1 MCKGDPAPINA
12 LFCFWNLIVIGIWI
26 GLGSMLVKNG
36 KQLDELDISPDDLGY
51 INQLAND
58 WTTLPFTEIVITDDT
73 FCPDDYTLVYERI
86 WYGMRIACDCK
97 GVKKI
102 KCGDENSQVRCGKY
116 NADM

>member
-51 INQLAND
+51 IN
-58 WTTLPFTEIVITDDT
+58 
-73 FCPDDYTLVYERI
+73 
-86 WYGMRIACDCK
+86 
-97 GVKKI
+97 
-102 KCGDENSQVRCGKY
+102 
-116 NADM
+116 